1 VYPRRLS
8 GHEPDTDPFV
18 RLPQA
23 SARVAVVFRHLAADA
38 LYDAKTSIARF
49 PAVAMPL
56 QRLRH
61 RGELVDD
68 RTQVVIEA
76 FPRCASSFAVAAFR
90 LAQEPTFT
98 HIAHHTHMPAQV
110 LEGVRRGLPTLV
122 LVRPALDAIVSHLIR
137 SPDLGPAAAMRGY
150 LRFYGPLVS
159 RRGGFVTATFDEVV
173 GSFGVAIG
181 RLNERFGT
189 AFAPFE
195 HTPDHV
201 ARIEGEIERDYRA
214 REGSGDH
221 LEAVIPRPSA
231 SREAIKA
238 EVAERVR
245 REVSPRAL
253 ADAHGVYRALTAQR

>member
-1 VYPRRLS
+1 ML
-8 GHEPDTDPFV
+8 
-18 RLPQA
+18 
-23 SARVAVVFRHLAADA
+23 RHLAADA
-38 LYDAKTSIARF
+38 LYDAKTSIARY

-61 RGELVDD
+61 RGELVDEH
-68 RTQVVIEA
+68 TQVVIEA

-90 LAQEPTFT
+90 LAQEPSPT

-122 LVRPALDAIVSHLIR
+122 LLRPALDAVVSHLIR

-159 RRGGFVTATFDEVV
+159 DRGSFVTATFDEVV
-173 GSFGVAIG
+173 GSFGVAIE
-181 RLNERFGT
+181 RLNERFAT
-189 AFAPFE
+189 AFASFV

-214 REGSGDH
+214 REGTGVH

-238 EVAERVR
+238 EVADRVR
-245 REVSPRAL
+245 REVSPRVL
-253 ADAHGVYRALTAQR
+253 ADAHTIYRALLPDA

>member
-1 VYPRRLS
+1 MLR
-8 GHEPDTDPFV
+8 
-18 RLPQA
+18 Q
-23 SARVAVVFRHLAADA
+23 LAADV
-38 LYDAKTSIARF
+38 LYDAKTSIARY

-61 RGELVDD
+61 RGELVDE

-90 LAQEPTFT
+90 LAQEPNPT

-122 LVRPALDAIVSHLIR
+122 LLRPAPDAIVSHLIR
-137 SPDLGPAAAMRGY
+137 NPDLGPAAAMRGY
-150 LRFYGPLVS
+150 LRFYGPLVA
-159 RRGGFVTATFDEVV
+159 RRGDFVTATFGEVV
-173 GSFGVAIG
+173 GSFGVAMD

-189 AFAPFE
+189 AFTPFE
-195 HTPDHV
+195 HTPDNG
-201 ARIEGEIERDYRA
+201 ARIDGEIERDYRA
-214 REGSGDH
+214 REGTGAH

-245 REVSPRAL
+245 RQVSPRVL
-253 ADAHGVYRALTAQR
+253 ADAHAVYRALLPDA

>member
-1 VYPRRLS
+1 VL
-8 GHEPDTDPFV
+8 
-18 RLPQA
+18 
-23 SARVAVVFRHLAADA
+23 RHFAADA

-68 RTQVVIEA
+68 GTQVVIEA

-90 LAQEPTFT
+90 LAQEPNPT

-110 LEGVRRGLPTLV
+110 LEGARRRLPTLV
-122 LVRPALDAIVSHLIR
+122 LLRPAPDAIVSHLIR
-137 SPDLGPAAAMRGY
+137 NPDLGPGAAMRGY

-159 RRGGFVTATFDEVV
+159 HRGGFVTTTFDEVV
-173 GSFGVAIG
+173 GSFGVAIE

-189 AFAPFE
+189 AFATFE

-231 SREAIKA
+231 SRETIKA

-253 ADAHGVYRALTAQR
+253 ADAHAVYRALLPDA